1 MKSANIYKSITFT
14 FIWNNI
20 YIRNIGYEKT
30 TYGLRFTRE
39 ENTQEQNTAKKD
51 FWAKCLS
58 IRQSENEKR

>member
-1 MKSANIYKSITFT
+1 MRSPNIYKSITFT

-20 YIRNIGYEKT
+20 YIRNIGYEKMK
-30 TYGLRFTRE
+30 YSLRFTRE